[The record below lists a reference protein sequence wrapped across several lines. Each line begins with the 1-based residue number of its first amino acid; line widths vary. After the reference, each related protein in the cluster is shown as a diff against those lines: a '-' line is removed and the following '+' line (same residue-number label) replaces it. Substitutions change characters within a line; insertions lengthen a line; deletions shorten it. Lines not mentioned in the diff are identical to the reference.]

1 MITALDVCVY
11 KNFNFDNTNVFYNF
25 YIDNYD
31 YLDMQDFFNYI
42 ADNNVEEI
50 NYPKI
55 YAIKNSQKKK
65 EYEVVLT
72 FFNKNNNKNYVIF
85 TDNISD
91 NYGKIRL
98 LSAIYD
104 LDNPNLYVGNLSSK
118 EEWSTIYKLINSIF
132 LIKK

>member
-55 YAIKNSQKKK
+55 YAIKDSQ
-65 EYEVVLT
+65 
-72 FFNKNNNKNYVIF
+72 
-85 TDNISD
+85 
-91 NYGKIRL
+91 
-98 LSAIYD
+98 
-104 LDNPNLYVGNLSSK
+104 
-118 EEWSTIYKLINSIF
+118 
-132 LIKK
+132 